1 MWKCS
6 LTCFADE
13 FRPIIGVPGS
23 RIAEL
28 RYNSRIAN
36 HGRGSR
42 EDDMEKM
49 HAYREKLEA
58 QLQEWRVKIE
68 LLEEKAARATGETR
82 EEMLQAI
89 NELRQKKAA
98 LKGKWDTLQ
107 QESGVAFDRMK
118 EGVEKAAGELKST
131 LDKVISRFK

>member
-1 MWKCS
+1 
-6 LTCFADE
+6 
-13 FRPIIGVPGS
+13 
-23 RIAEL
+23 
-28 RYNSRIAN
+28 
-36 HGRGSR
+36 
-42 EDDMEKM
+42 MEKM